1 MKLPGKVEL
10 IVTTQTVTL
19 QLPESIY
26 ERVQRTAQMLQRP
39 VEEFLLDT
47 VTTALP
53 LLDDLPPELVE
64 DMAALALLNDK
75 ALWRVAQSTLSKAAQ
90 KRLDWL
96 LDQQGRRELA
106 PAEQQELDQ
115 LLHEYERVVLTRAQ
129 AAVLLK
135 QRGYDLSDPTVFN
148 KPLEIP

>member
-1 MKLPGKVEL
+1 
-10 IVTTQTVTL
+10 
-19 QLPESIY
+19 
-26 ERVQRTAQMLQRP
+26 MLQRP

-53 LLDDLPPELVE
+53 LLDDLPPESVE

-96 LDQQGRRELA
+96 LDQQGRRELT

-129 AAVLLK
+129 AVVLLK
-135 QRGYDLSDPTVFN
+135 QRGYDVSDPTVFN

>member
-1 MKLPGKVEL
+1 
-10 IVTTQTVTL
+10 
-19 QLPESIY
+19 
-26 ERVQRTAQMLQRP
+26 MLQRP

-75 ALWRVAQSTLSKAAQ
+75 GLWRAAQSTLSKTNQ

-96 LDQQGRRELA
+96 LNQKSRKALTA
-106 PAEQQELDQ
+106 AEQQELDQ

-135 QRGYDLSDPTVFN
+135 QRDYDISDPAILN
-148 KPLEIP
+148 KPPEIP